1 MAKKVI
7 LNEEARAKIK
17 VGIDTLANS
26 VKITLGPKGRL
37 VAIGKSYGSPQ
48 VTKDGVTVAKEIELE
63 DPIENVGAALIKEA
77 AVKTADLA
85 GDGTTT
91 ATILAQ
97 AIIDEGVKNVA
108 AGTNPMS
115 IKRGIDKAVELV
127 VKNLKEQAKSIKS
140 TEEIIQVATVSANND
155 NEIGTLIGQVMEKVG
170 KDGVI
175 TVEESRTIENEIE
188 FVEGMNFD
196 RGYVSPYFV
205 TDTERQEAILE
216 DPYILLADVK
226 ISAIKELLP
235 IIEKI
240 VQSGKKEFLIIAE
253 DLEGEALAT
262 LVVNKLRGI
271 INVAAVKAPGFGDRK
286 KAMLEDIAILTG
298 GNLISEEIGRKL
310 ENTEIEDLGKCRR
323 VVITKDDT
331 TIIDG
336 AGTKT
341 VIEDRVANL
350 RKQIEEAT
358 SDYDKEKLQER
369 VAKFVGGVAVLKVGA
384 ATEVEL
390 KEKKDRIEDALAATR
405 AAVEEGI
412 VAGGGVALVDAKIY
426 LNSAEGKK
434 GIEKLSVDEKIGV
447 DIVKRALQAPAIQ
460 IIDNAGNP
468 DVSGQALVSTS
479 VGNGKGYNVFTG
491 EDQLDMIKAGII
503 DPVKVTRLAIENAAS
518 VASMYLTIDAVIVDL
533 PQPESSPAPDMG
545 GMGGMGGMM

>member
-350 RKQIEEAT
+350 RKQIEEVT

>member
-1 MAKKVI
+1 MAKKVV

-17 VGIDTLANS
+17 VGIDTLADS

-37 VAIGKSYGSPQ
+37 VAIGKSYGSPH
-48 VTKDGVTVAKEIELE
+48 VTKDGVSVAKEIELE
-63 DPIENVGAALIKEA
+63 DPIENVGASLIKEA

-97 AIIDEGVKNVA
+97 AIINEGVKNVA

-115 IKRGIDKAVELV
+115 IKRGIDRAVEIV
-127 VKNLKEQAKSIKS
+127 VENLKKQAKQISS
-140 TEEIIQVATVSANND
+140 LEEKVQVATVSANND
-155 NEIGTLIGQVMEKVG
+155 SEIGKLIGETMEKVG
-170 KDGVI
+170 EDGVI
-175 TVEESRTIENEIE
+175 TVEDSRTIENAIE
-188 FVEGMNFD
+188 HVEGMNFD

-205 TDTERQEAILE
+205 TDSERQESVLE
-216 DPYILLADVK
+216 DPYILITDIK
-226 ISAIKELLP
+226 ISAIKDLLP
-235 IIEKI
+235 IIEKL
-240 VQSGKKEFLIIAE
+240 VQSGKKDLLIITE

-262 LVVNKLRGI
+262 LIVNKLRGI

-298 GNLISEEIGRKL
+298 GKLISEEIGLKL
-310 ENTEIEDLGKCRR
+310 DTTEIEDLGRCKK

-336 AGTKT
+336 AGKKAD
-341 VIEDRVANL
+341 IENRVESL
-350 RKQIEEAT
+350 RKQIDDTT

-390 KEKKDRIEDALAATR
+390 KEKKDRIEDALSATR
-405 AAVEEGI
+405 AAVKEGI
-412 VAGGGVALVDAKIY
+412 VAGGGVALVNAKIY
-426 LNSAEGKK
+426 LNSAEGKAK
-434 GIEKLSVDEKIGV
+434 LKDLSIEEMVGV
-447 DIVKRALQAPAIQ
+447 DIVKRALEYPAIQ
-460 IIDNAGNP
+460 IIDNAGSP
-468 DVSGQALVSTS
+468 DVSGQAIVRSS

-518 VASMYLTIDAVIVDL
+518 VASMYLTIDAVIVDI
-533 PQPESSPAPDMG
+533 PQPESPASPDMG

>member
-1 MAKKVI
+1 MAKKVV

-17 VGIDTLANS
+17 VGIDILADS

-48 VTKDGVTVAKEIELE
+48 VTKDGVTVAKEIDLE
-63 DPIENVGAALIKEA
+63 DPIENVGASLIKEA

-97 AIIDEGVKNVA
+97 AIITEGVKNVV
-108 AGTNPMS
+108 AGANPMS
-115 IKRGIDKAVELV
+115 LRRGIEKGVEKIVEDLR
-127 VKNLKEQAKSIKS
+127 KQSKKISS
-140 TEEIIQVATVSANND
+140 TEEITQVATISANND
-155 NEIGTLIGQVMEKVG
+155 KEIGRLIGETMEKVG

-175 TVEESRTIENEIE
+175 TVDESRTMNNEIE

-216 DPYILLADVK
+216 DPYILIADVK
-226 ISAIKELLP
+226 ISAIKDLLP
-235 IIEKI
+235 IVEKL
-240 VQSGKKEFLIIAE
+240 VQSGKKELLIICE

-262 LVVNKLRGI
+262 LIVNKLRGI
-271 INVAAVKAPGFGDRK
+271 INVVAIKAPGFGDRK
-286 KAMLEDIAILTG
+286 KAMLEDIAILTK
-298 GNLISEEIGRKL
+298 GNVISEEIGRKL
-310 ENTEIEDLGKCRR
+310 ENTEVEDLGKARK

-336 AGTKT
+336 AGSKAD
-341 VIEDRVANL
+341 ISARVDSL
-350 RKQIEEAT
+350 KKQLEETT

-369 VAKFVGGVAVLKVGA
+369 IAKLTGGVAVLKVGA

-412 VAGGGVALVDAKIY
+412 VAGGGLALFNASKVLDSIKLSDEDEMVGVSILKKALSYPLKQIAS
-426 LNSAEGKK
+426 NGGKEGEVV
-434 GIEKLSVDEKIGV
+434 IEKVGGKIGY
-447 DIVKRALQAPAIQ
+447 
-460 IIDNAGNP
+460 NAYT
-468 DVSGQALVSTS
+468 DEYV
-479 VGNGKGYNVFTG
+479 
-491 EDQLDMIKAGII
+491 DMIEQGII
-503 DPVKVTRLAIENAAS
+503 DPVKVARLAIENSSS
-518 VASMYLTIDAVIVDL
+518 VAVMYLTIDAVIVDI
-533 PQPESSPAPDMG
+533 PDPESKGGAGGGMGDMG
-545 GMGGMGGMM
+545 GMGGMM

>member
-1 MAKKVI
+1 MAKKVV

-17 VGIDTLANS
+17 VGIDILADS

-48 VTKDGVTVAKEIELE
+48 VTKDGVTVAKEIDLE
-63 DPIENVGAALIKEA
+63 DPIENVGASLIKEA

-97 AIIDEGVKNVA
+97 AIITEGVKNVV
-108 AGTNPMS
+108 AGANPMS
-115 IKRGIDKAVELV
+115 LRRGIEKGVEKIVEDLR
-127 VKNLKEQAKSIKS
+127 KQSKKISS
-140 TEEIIQVATVSANND
+140 TEEITQVATISANND
-155 NEIGTLIGQVMEKVG
+155 KEIGRLIGETMEKVG

-175 TVEESRTIENEIE
+175 TVDESRTMNNEIE

-216 DPYILLADVK
+216 DPYILIADVK
-226 ISAIKELLP
+226 ISAIKDLLP
-235 IIEKI
+235 IVEKL
-240 VQSGKKEFLIIAE
+240 VQSGKKELLIICE

-262 LVVNKLRGI
+262 LIVNKLRGI
-271 INVAAVKAPGFGDRK
+271 INVVAIKAPGFGDRK
-286 KAMLEDIAILTG
+286 KAMLEDIAILTK
-298 GNLISEEIGRKL
+298 GNVISEEIGRKL
-310 ENTEIEDLGKCRR
+310 ENTEIEDLGKARK

-336 AGTKT
+336 AGSKAD
-341 VIEDRVANL
+341 ISARVDSL
-350 RKQIEEAT
+350 KKQLEETT

-369 VAKFVGGVAVLKVGA
+369 IAKLTGGVAVLKVGA

-412 VAGGGVALVDAKIY
+412 VAGGGLALFNASKVLDSIKLSDEDEMVGVSILKKALSYPLKQIAS
-426 LNSAEGKK
+426 NGGKEGEVV
-434 GIEKLSVDEKIGV
+434 IEKVGGKIGY
-447 DIVKRALQAPAIQ
+447 
-460 IIDNAGNP
+460 NAYT
-468 DVSGQALVSTS
+468 DEYV
-479 VGNGKGYNVFTG
+479 
-491 EDQLDMIKAGII
+491 DMIEQGII
-503 DPVKVTRLAIENAAS
+503 DPVKVARLAIENSSS
-518 VASMYLTIDAVIVDL
+518 VAVMYLTIDAVIVDI
-533 PQPESSPAPDMG
+533 PDPESKGGAGGGMGDMG
-545 GMGGMGGMM
+545 GMGGMM

>member
-17 VGIDTLANS
+17 VGIDTLADS

-37 VAIGKSYGSPQ
+37 VAIGKSYGSPH
-48 VTKDGVTVAKEIELE
+48 VTKDGVSVAKEIELE
-63 DPIENVGAALIKEA
+63 DPIENVGASLIKEA

-97 AIIDEGVKNVA
+97 AIINEGVKNVA

-115 IKRGIDKAVELV
+115 IKRGIDRAVEIV
-127 VKNLKEQAKSIKS
+127 VENLKKQAKQISS
-140 TEEIIQVATVSANND
+140 LEEKVQVATVSANND
-155 NEIGTLIGQVMEKVG
+155 SEIGKLIGETMEKVG
-170 KDGVI
+170 EDGVI
-175 TVEESRTIENEIE
+175 TVEDSRTIENAIE
-188 FVEGMNFD
+188 HVEGMNFD

-205 TDTERQEAILE
+205 TDSERQESVLE
-216 DPYILLADVK
+216 DPYILITDIK
-226 ISAIKELLP
+226 ISAIKDLLP
-235 IIEKI
+235 IIEKL
-240 VQSGKKEFLIIAE
+240 VQSGKKDLLIITE

-262 LVVNKLRGI
+262 LIVNKLRGI

-298 GNLISEEIGRKL
+298 GKLISEEIGLKL
-310 ENTEIEDLGKCRR
+310 DTTEIEDLGRCKK

-336 AGTKT
+336 AGKKAD
-341 VIEDRVANL
+341 IENRVESL
-350 RKQIEEAT
+350 RKQIDDTT

-390 KEKKDRIEDALAATR
+390 KEKKDRIEDALSATR
-405 AAVEEGI
+405 AAVKEGI
-412 VAGGGVALVDAKIY
+412 VAGGGVALVNAKIY
-426 LNSAEGKK
+426 LNSAEGKAK
-434 GIEKLSVDEKIGV
+434 LKDLSIEEMVGV
-447 DIVKRALQAPAIQ
+447 DIVKRALEYPAIQ
-460 IIDNAGNP
+460 IIDNAGSP
-468 DVSGQALVSTS
+468 DVSGQAIVRSS

-518 VASMYLTIDAVIVDL
+518 VASMYLTIDAVIVDI
-533 PQPESSPAPDMG
+533 PQPESPASPDMG

>member
-1 MAKKVI
+1 MAKKVV

-17 VGIDTLANS
+17 VGIDTLADS

-97 AIIDEGVKNVA
+97 AIINEGVKNVA

-115 IKRGIDKAVELV
+115 IKRGIDRAVELV
-127 VKNLKEQAKSIKS
+127 VENLKKQAKQISS
-140 TEEIIQVATVSANND
+140 LEEKVQVATVSANND
-155 NEIGTLIGQVMEKVG
+155 SEIGKLIGETMEKVG
-170 KDGVI
+170 EDGVI
-175 TVEESRTIENEIE
+175 TVEDSRTIENAIE
-188 FVEGMNFD
+188 HVEGMNFD

-216 DPYILLADVK
+216 DPYILITDIK
-226 ISAIKELLP
+226 ISAIKDLLP
-235 IIEKI
+235 IIEKL
-240 VQSGKKEFLIIAE
+240 VQSGKKDLLIITE

-262 LVVNKLRGI
+262 LIVNKLRGI

-286 KAMLEDIAILTG
+286 KAMLEDIAVLTG
-298 GNLISEEIGRKL
+298 GKLISEEIGLKL
-310 ENTEIEDLGKCRR
+310 DTTEIEDLGRCKK
-323 VVITKDDT
+323 VIITKDDT

-336 AGTKT
+336 AGNKKD
-341 VIEDRVANL
+341 IENRVESL
-350 RKQIEEAT
+350 RRQIDDTT

-405 AAVEEGI
+405 AAVKEGI
-412 VAGGGVALVDAKIY
+412 VAGGGVALVNAKIY
-426 LNSAEGKK
+426 LNSAEGKAK
-434 GIEKLSVDEKIGV
+434 LKDLSIEEMVGV
-447 DIVKRALQAPAIQ
+447 DIVKRALEYPAIQ
-460 IIDNAGNP
+460 IIDNAGSP
-468 DVSGQALVSTS
+468 DVSGQAIVRSS

-518 VASMYLTIDAVIVDL
+518 VASMYLTIDAVIVDI
-533 PQPESSPAPDMG
+533 PQPESPASPDMG

>member
-1 MAKKVI
+1 MAKKVV

-17 VGIDTLANS
+17 VGIDTLADS

-37 VAIGKSYGSPQ
+37 VAIGKSYGSPH
-48 VTKDGVTVAKEIELE
+48 VTKDGVSVAKEIELE
-63 DPIENVGAALIKEA
+63 DPIENVGASLIKEA

-97 AIIDEGVKNVA
+97 AIITEGVKNVA

-115 IKRGIDKAVELV
+115 IKRGIDRAVEIV
-127 VKNLKEQAKSIKS
+127 VENLKKQAKQISS
-140 TEEIIQVATVSANND
+140 LEEKVQVATVSANND
-155 NEIGTLIGQVMEKVG
+155 SEIGKLIGETMEKVG
-170 KDGVI
+170 EDGVI
-175 TVEESRTIENEIE
+175 TVEDSRTIENAIE
-188 FVEGMNFD
+188 HVEGMNFD

-205 TDTERQEAILE
+205 TDSERQESVLE
-216 DPYILLADVK
+216 DPYILITDIK
-226 ISAIKELLP
+226 ISAIKDLLP
-235 IIEKI
+235 IIEKL
-240 VQSGKKEFLIIAE
+240 VQSGKKDLLIITE

-262 LVVNKLRGI
+262 LIVNKLRGI

-298 GNLISEEIGRKL
+298 GKLISEEIGLKL
-310 ENTEIEDLGKCRR
+310 DTTEIEDLGRCKK

-336 AGTKT
+336 AGKKAD
-341 VIEDRVANL
+341 IENRVESL
-350 RKQIEEAT
+350 RKQIDDTT

-390 KEKKDRIEDALAATR
+390 KEKKDRIEDALSATR
-405 AAVEEGI
+405 AAVKEGI
-412 VAGGGVALVDAKIY
+412 VAGGGVALVNAKIY
-426 LNSAEGKK
+426 LNSAEGKAK
-434 GIEKLSVDEKIGV
+434 LKDLSIEEMVGV
-447 DIVKRALQAPAIQ
+447 DIVKRALEYPAIQ
-460 IIDNAGNP
+460 IIDNAGSP
-468 DVSGQALVSTS
+468 DVSGQAIVRSS

-518 VASMYLTIDAVIVDL
+518 VASMYLTIDAVIVDI
-533 PQPESSPAPDMG
+533 PQPESPASPDMG